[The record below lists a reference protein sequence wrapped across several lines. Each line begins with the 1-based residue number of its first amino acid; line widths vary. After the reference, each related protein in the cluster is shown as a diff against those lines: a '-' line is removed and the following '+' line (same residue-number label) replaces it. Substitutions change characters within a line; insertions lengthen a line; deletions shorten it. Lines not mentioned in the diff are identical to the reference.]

1 MYRLHS
7 FTASGAVPEVRGIIP
22 CIWAASL
29 CVLAACDRDAASSA
43 TGPRIRVLD
52 VPAASG
58 SGQPFVASSPDG
70 RVVLSWLEPAGDGIG
85 LRYATL
91 DDGEWSAAHTI
102 AQGNDLFVNWADVPS
117 VVPITADVWV
127 AHWLQLFPDSFGAY
141 DIVAA
146 TSQDAGATWSTPVLL
161 NDDGTE
167 TEHGFATSFPFGDA
181 IGVLWL
187 DGRQLAEWSFDRP
200 DELLGTSL
208 RYARLA
214 FDGGVIERGEIDSL
228 VCDCCQTDVA
238 MASSGPIV
246 VYRDRTEAEIRDVV
260 VRRHDGEH
268 WLPEVALGEERWLIE
283 GCPVNGPA
291 VAAQGDDV
299 AAAWFTA
306 ADDRPRVRFARSDDG
321 GSTFGAPVEIDA
333 EGAFGQVAV
342 ALLDDATAV
351 VGWWRQASAGR
362 TALAAR
368 TVARDGALGPIHT
381 IAESATAQPLDV
393 PEMVRAGDELVFTW
407 TGLEDGGR
415 VMSAL
420 VSGLR

>member
-1 MYRLHS
+1 M
-7 FTASGAVPEVRGIIP
+7 PEVRGLTF
-22 CIWAASL
+22 CIWVASV
-29 CVLAACDRDAASSA
+29 CALAACDRDVASSA
-43 TGPRIRVLD
+43 SGLEIRMLD

-58 SGQPFVASSPDG
+58 SGQPFLASSPGG

-85 LRYATL
+85 LRYAML
-91 DDGEWSAAHTI
+91 EDGAWSAAHTI
-102 AQGNDLFVNWADVPS
+102 AEGDDLLVNWADVPS

-127 AHWLQLFPDSFGAY
+127 AHWLKLVPESFGAY
-141 DIVAA
+141 DVVAA

-167 TEHGFATSFPFGDA
+167 TEHGFATLFPFGDA
-181 IGVLWL
+181 IGVVWL

-208 RYARLA
+208 RYARIA
-214 FDGGVIERGEIDSL
+214 FDGRVIERGEIDPL

-238 MASSGPIV
+238 IASAGPIV

-260 VRRHDGEH
+260 VRRHDGDG
-268 WLPEVALGEERWLIE
+268 WLPEVALGEEHWLIE

-306 ADDRPRVRFARSDDG
+306 ADDRPRVRFARSADG
-321 GSTFGAPVEIDA
+321 GASFATPLEIDA
-333 EGAFGQVAV
+333 EGAFGQVAI

-351 VGWWRQASAGR
+351 VSWWRRASGGR

-368 TVARDGALGPIHT
+368 TVARDGTLGPIQT
-381 IAESATAQPLDV
+381 IVESGTAQPLDV
-393 PEMVRAGDELVFTW
+393 PEIARAGDELVFTW

-420 VSGLR
+420 VGNLR

>member
-1 MYRLHS
+1 
-7 FTASGAVPEVRGIIP
+7 VPEVRGVIS
-22 CIWAASL
+22 CIWIASM
-29 CVLAACDRDAASSA
+29 CTLAACDRDVGSSA
-43 TGPRIRVLD
+43 TGPEIRLLD

-58 SGQPFVASSPDG
+58 SGQPFLAPIPDG

-91 DDGEWSAAHTI
+91 EDGAWSAARTI
-102 AQGNDLFVNWADVPS
+102 AQGDDLFVNWADVPS
-117 VVPITADVWV
+117 VVPITTDVWV
-127 AHWLQLFPDSFGAY
+127 AHWLKLVPESFGAY
-141 DIVAA
+141 DVVAA

-181 IGVLWL
+181 IGILWL

-208 RYARLA
+208 RYASLTS
-214 FDGGVIERGEIDSL
+214 DGRVIERGEIDPL

-238 MASSGPIV
+238 IASSGPIV

-260 VRRHDGEH
+260 ARRHDGDA
-268 WLPEVALGEERWLIE
+268 WQPEVALGEEQWLIE

-291 VAAQGDDV
+291 VAAQGEAV

-306 ADDRPRVRFARSDDG
+306 ADDRPRVRFARSGDG
-321 GSTFGAPVEIDA
+321 GSSFAAPVDIDA

-351 VGWWRQASAGR
+351 VSWWRQASAGR

-368 TVARDGALGPIHT
+368 TVARDGTLGPIHT
-381 IAESATAQPLDV
+381 IAESGTSQPLDV
-393 PEMVRAGDELVFTW
+393 PEIVRAGDALVFTW
-407 TGLEDGGR
+407 TGLEEGGR

-420 VSGLR
+420 VSDLR